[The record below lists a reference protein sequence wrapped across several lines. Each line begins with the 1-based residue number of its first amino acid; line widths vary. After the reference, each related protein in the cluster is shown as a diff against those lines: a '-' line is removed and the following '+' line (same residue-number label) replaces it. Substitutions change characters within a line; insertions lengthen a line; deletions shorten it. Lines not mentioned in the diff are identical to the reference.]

1 MSALKLSNPVIFR
14 VGMVA
19 DNLSFH
25 VNVIARARGRSYV
38 CKRGR
43 LKPPAPVLLWEGG
56 GGFRPSNKELQASP
70 SICLVTTGDSRTTF
84 RLPGRSSFAWWLT
97 PLDHDLTRGCVEH
110 WIARGAAVP
119 LTLRTR
125 QFDPKLPFLVG
136 PPTEGMRKI
145 ADIPRRRGDVSNR
158 PVAPPWSKRFGFR
171 NSKTRSDPGGGHRRT
186 SNGRRQ
192 GPHGHLIG

>member
-1 MSALKLSNPVIFR
+1 VLPMSALKLSNPVIFR

-25 VNVIARARGRSYV
+25 VNFIARARGRSYV

-43 LKPPAPVLLWEGG
+43 LKAPGAGFVMGRG

-84 RLPGRSSFAWWLT
+84 RLPGRSGFAWWLT
-97 PLDHDLTRGCVEH
+97 PLDHDLTRGCIEH

-125 QFDPKLPFLVG
+125 QSTRSCPLKLVLR
-136 PPTEGMRKI
+136 TIGMRQK
-145 ADIPRRRGDVSNR
+145 ADFARMHRLCEL
-158 PVAPPWSKRFGFR
+158 
-171 NSKTRSDPGGGHRRT
+171 RS
-186 SNGRRQ
+186 RQ
-192 GPHGHLIG
+192 SG